1 MEAMDIY
8 DHLADIA
15 SDQEM
20 FRRAVRRA
28 GSRELAEDALQ
39 ETVRAISGRKSSE
52 VIDNLPGFFYV
63 SLIREIDHQLG
74 RPAALPVGDDI
85 GLLSDRCQDCTS
97 PVGALVPASVE
108 DEAHLRVL
116 AETVLNRFER
126 EGPRNQLIALV
137 PARSDDPHRY
147 RNAVAS
153 AAKAIFELLLD
164 GYVTT
169 ADWNAILKAAYPAW
183 CDEPGLAR
191 AAIDQRLSRARHD
204 VQSLFQSILTRDQL
218 AS

>member
-1 MEAMDIY
+1 MDIY
-8 DHLADIA
+8 DDLADIA
-15 SDQEM
+15 ADQEM
-20 FRRAVRRA
+20 YRRAVRRA

-39 ETVRAISGRKSSE
+39 ETVRAIAGRKSLE
-52 VIDNLPGFFYV
+52 AIENLAGFFYV

-74 RPAALPVGDDI
+74 RPTAIPVGDDI
-85 GLLSDRCQDCTS
+85 GLISDRSQARTS
-97 PVGALVPASVE
+97 PGGAPLSPSVE
-108 DEAHLRVL
+108 DDAHLRVL
-116 AETVLNRFER
+116 AETVLNRFECER
-126 EGPRNQLIALV
+126 TRNQLMALV
-137 PARSDDPHRY
+137 AARSEDPRRY
-147 RNAVAS
+147 RNAIAS

-191 AAIDQRLSRARHD
+191 AAVDQRLSRARHD
-204 VQSLFQSILTRDQL
+204 VQALFQSILTRDQL